1 MLRWSNGIA
10 RHEMKWCTSSNAA
23 SAPRFGRLRD
33 EMVFFRAHVE
43 QTCLDAPEQHKRE
56 PRRPKPVPY
65 TRIRRLRRPG
75 NFWRFLAIFWC
86 FFQAKYDSGQEWRG
100 PPSGVRTGMPKR
112 PIFSIRPLCVLSGVL
127 LKSVIACHV
136 GPPDTVG
143 RKFLNDARGRRRR
156 FLDLAF
162 YHYGQSRHRTSLS

>member
-10 RHEMKWCTSSNAA
+10 RHEMNLCTSSNAA
-23 SAPRFGRLRD
+23 SAPRCGPLRD
-33 EMVFFRAHVE
+33 EKVFFRALVE
-43 QTCLDAPEQHKRE
+43 QTCLGAPEQHKRE

-65 TRIRRLRRPG
+65 TKIRRLRRPG

-127 LKSVIACHV
+127 QEVADLRIGHIPKA
-136 GPPDTVG
+136 T
-143 RKFLNDARGRRRR
+143 RKPRKCTA
-156 FLDLAF
+156 
-162 YHYGQSRHRTSLS
+162 SPRH